1 MARSSLRVLSS
12 VDSFGS
18 HLNLLL
24 LLIVVVPVFRLK
36 SNFHRLCLDSACFR
50 PFFFSRLKLTAE
62 AIEKIS
68 APTEVNNASK
78 RLPLRQVGQGTAQLV
93 PKDTAKLKIPR
104 LLERTSSALTPRHL
118 HQLQQARSRCVSA
131 SSQMSAKTTDSLGS
145 NASDFLEAKIEQ
157 LTEFE
162 KYYELIKRG
171 ILEGHE
177 QQLLSNEELQSHMAP
192 VVTKLAVTNSTLKV
206 LKRQK
211 RQLADDLEEDT
222 ASIRQKID
230 GEPDGLLERAYV
242 QAIVDRVMSAT
253 VKQAAIP
260 FNKKQFKED
269 VNQLYGINDQRPS
282 NEFNWCHV
290 LGIWRPAATIKA
302 AHIVPKSLRAGDLR
316 HIFGYTNDI
325 ASDPQNAICLS
336 SVIERHLDQ
345 GNLVIV
351 PAPGDFTVPTTWR
364 CLVLDRSKDKDI
376 VCDCKE
382 IKSLEETPGRRDAFV
397 RVKDLHN
404 RPLTFLNDKRPRRRY
419 LYFRFI
425 MSYLNAKR
433 QNMVNLSVPLETKQ
447 FWPSPGGYLHEST
460 LKIMA
465 RSVSGC
471 ELPPPL
477 ISGQTFKES
486 DDPSQDD
493 GAGNLLAAAII
504 EPALFSTSASEEQSM
519 RMRELLLETLHSP
532 VHETAPEENAE
543 DDGE

>member
-1 MARSSLRVLSS
+1 MSS
-12 VDSFGS
+12 
-18 HLNLLL
+18 
-24 LLIVVVPVFRLK
+24 
-36 SNFHRLCLDSACFR
+36 
-50 PFFFSRLKLTAE
+50 
-62 AIEKIS
+62 
-68 APTEVNNASK
+68 PTEVNNASK
-78 RLPLRQVGQGTAQLV
+78 RLPLRQVGQSTAQLV
-93 PKDTAKLKIPR
+93 PKDTAKLKIPE
-104 LLERTSSALTPRHL
+104 LPERTSSALTLSNL

-131 SSQMSAKTTDSLGS
+131 SSQMSAKTTDSLES

-162 KYYELIKRG
+162 KYYELVKRG

-192 VVTKLAVTNSTLKV
+192 VVTKLAVTTSTLKF

-211 RQLADDLEEDT
+211 RHLADDLEKDT

-242 QAIVDRVMSAT
+242 QAILDRVMRAT
-253 VKQAAIP
+253 VRQAATS
-260 FNKKQFKED
+260 FNAKRFKEK
-269 VNQLYGINDQRPS
+269 VNQLYGITDQRPS
-282 NEFNWCHV
+282 KDLNWCHV
-290 LGIWRPAATIKA
+290 LGVWRDADGIKA
-302 AHIVPKSLRAGDLR
+302 AHIVPKSLRAGDLD
-316 HIFGYTNDI
+316 HIFGQMDDDI
-325 ASDPQNAICLS
+325 SSDPQNGQFYLFSQRRQHHIHILFVPLAVNLH

-345 GNLVIV
+345 GTLVIV

-376 VCDCKE
+376 ICDRSSNMKG
-382 IKSLEETPGRRDAFV
+382 LEGTPGRGDAFV
-397 RVKDLHN
+397 RVKVSLDNSQSAVLAHSSKAFFNHTPQDLHN
-404 RPLTFLNDKRPRRRY
+404 RPLTFLNNNRPRRRY

-433 QNMVNLSVPLETKQ
+433 QNVVNLSVPLETKQ

-493 GAGNLLAAAII
+493 DAGNTLAAAII
-504 EPALFSTSASEEQSM
+504 EPALFSTSALGKPSLKM
-519 RMRELLLETLHSP
+519 RKLLLETLHSP
-532 VHETAPEENAE
+532 VHGTAPEENAE
-543 DDGE
+543 DDGV